1 MRNVAAMVSSSL
13 VWRPLQSPN
22 CVFVN
27 YSTLIL
33 GSVVSFAA
41 GFAAARIWGERTS
54 AGLTTASLAAAAEQA
69 LRERLSTLSSL
80 STHLQQRSEAEKC
93 QLARVLHDE
102 LGGLLVATKMDMV
115 WLKRRLDGTD
125 VDVRAH
131 WERVLQSL
139 EQALASKS
147 RIIEGL
153 RPTLLDN
160 LGLVP
165 ALRWLL
171 EESCRATGVHFEHCF
186 PPEPQPILGQQSI
199 AIFRVA
205 QEALSNVLRHAQAT
219 LVIFEMAHEENFLV
233 LRIRDDGVGISR
245 ERVTSQDSHGLS
257 AMRSWM
263 LALNGQLS
271 IEPNAAGQGTS
282 VLARVPW
289 SSIRAKEPSADN
301 YRQAER
307 L

>member
-1 MRNVAAMVSSSL
+1 LLGSGSHRRCDISL
-13 VWRPLQSPN
+13 ASR
-22 CVFVN
+22 CVFSVN

-33 GSVVSFAA
+33 GSAVSVAA
-41 GFAAARIWGERTS
+41 GFAAARIWSER
-54 AGLTTASLAAAAEQA
+54 
-69 LRERLSTLSSL
+69 RLSAATRSQSVATEHALEDRVSALSSL
-80 STHLQQRSEAEKC
+80 STHLQQQSEAEKY
-93 QLARVLHDE
+93 QLARLLHDE
-102 LGGLLVATKMDMV
+102 LGGLLVVTKMDIV

-147 RIIEGL
+147 RIIETL

-171 EESCRATGVHFEHCF
+171 EDSCRAAGVHFELSF
-186 PPEPQPILGQQSI
+186 PPEPLPVLGRQSI
-199 AIFRVA
+199 ALFRVV
-205 QEALSNVLRHAQAT
+205 QEALSNVVRHANASN
-219 LVIFEMAHEENFLV
+219 VILEMIHEEDFLV
-233 LRIRDDGVGISR
+233 LRVRDDGIGIPR
-245 ERVTSQDSHGLS
+245 ERLTSQDSHGLS
-257 AMRSWM
+257 AMRLRMSP
-263 LALNGQLS
+263 LNGQLN
-271 IEPNAAGQGTS
+271 IGPNATGQGTS

-289 SSIRAKEPSADN
+289 SSIRAEEPLSDN
-301 YRQAER
+301 CRKAQT

>member
-1 MRNVAAMVSSSL
+1 VLGADQTVSTDTSAASTAISVS
-13 VWRPLQSPN
+13 
-22 CVFVN
+22 VN

-33 GSVVSFAA
+33 GSAVCFAA
-41 GFAAARIWGERTS
+41 GFAAARIWGERRHS
-54 AGLTTASLAAAAEQA
+54 VLTPVPLAAATDHA
-69 LRERLSTLSSL
+69 LRERVGTLSSL
-80 STHLQQRSEAEKC
+80 STHLQQQSEADKY

-102 LGGLLVATKMDMV
+102 LGGLLIATKMDMV
-115 WLKRRLDGTD
+115 WLKRKLDGTD
-125 VDVRAH
+125 IDVRTH

-171 EESCRATGVHFEHCF
+171 EESCRPTGMHFEHSF
-186 PPEPQPILGQQSI
+186 PPEPQPLLGRQSI

-205 QEALSNVLRHAQAT
+205 QEALSNVLRHAQARH
-219 LVIFEMAHEENFLV
+219 VIFEMANEEDFLV
-233 LRIRDDGVGISR
+233 LRIRDDGIGISS
-245 ERVTSQDSHGLS
+245 ERLTSQDSHGLS
-257 AMRSWM
+257 AMRLWM
-263 LALNGQLS
+263 SALNGQLS
-271 IEPNAAGQGTS
+271 IEPNATGHGTN

-289 SSIRAKEPSADN
+289 SSIRPEEP
-301 YRQAER
+301 AET